1 MKKSKIPWGKPR
13 LEINDLVS
21 GSRFSKGGRM
31 SSSFHYICSFIFNY
45 FLRILLNSKLNDN
58 LGGFFCTKRSVL
70 KNLSFNKIFYGY
82 GEYYFILLFYLAK
95 NNAKMLEVPAH
106 YHKRHSGQSKSNFFI
121 LLFKYTL
128 QALILKLK
136 FINLKLK
143 K

>member
-13 LEINDLVS
+13 LEINDLKHLQKAFKSTWIS
-21 GSRFSKGGRM
+21 GGPYVEKFEDLLKRFCEGNDFVVT
-31 SSSFHYICSFIFNY
+31 SSGTASIHLSY
-45 FLRILLNSKLNDN
+45 LAV
-58 LGGFFCTKRSVL
+58 GL
-70 KNLSFNKIFYGY
+70 KSGDEIIVPGYGY
-82 GEYYFILLFYLAK
+82 LAAA
-95 NNAKMLEVPAH
+95 NIAKLLEVPAH
-106 YHKRHSGQSKSNFFI
+106 YHKRHTGQSKSNFLI